1 MFNFLKE
8 GISFIKKNPGILYSL
23 FLIIF
28 IPLTLF
34 LNTFFSTKSFQEN
47 IDYTLKTNA
56 LLIESILGS
65 FSSDFISNPKTL
77 QEKITQIVKEN
88 PEISGLR
95 IALRENDKYV
105 IIASQKP
112 EEIKSEI
119 RGGPEFLNQI
129 ILAWNNDMAIAHL
142 ILDEKKTRLWRVVK
156 PLKDLAGNKIGIIT
170 LSMSLESAD
179 ILMKKAIYQ
188 VYVITL
194 LAILLALFLII
205 HHTKLFG
212 YVTLSKRLQEI
223 DRVKDG
229 FIRMATHE
237 LQSPIANIRGYISAL
252 EEEVSGFLNEA
263 QKEYLDRITISAKN
277 LSDLISDILEVS
289 RIEQGR
295 LDFTPQKI
303 FPSVLIKEVAEEIKL
318 KTEQK
323 NLSLILELDEKPCQI
338 AVNPNRFRQIL
349 TNLLENSIKYTFEG
363 GISIKTSCD
372 ENKKRY
378 IIEIKD
384 SGIGI
389 SAEHQTRLFE
399 KFYRVKTRETA
410 GIPGTGLGLWIT
422 KQLSEKMGGKIFVE
436 SMGKVGTKFTII
448 FPLIR
453 G

>member
-8 GISFIKKNPGILYSL
+8 GINFIKKNPGILYSL

-28 IPLTLF
+28 LPLALF
-34 LNTFFSTKSFQEN
+34 LNTFFSIKSFQEN

-56 LLIESILGS
+56 LLIENILGS
-65 FSSDFISNPKTL
+65 FTSDLILNPKTL
-77 QEKITQIVKEN
+77 QEKIIQIAKEN

-95 IALRENDKYV
+95 IVLRENDQYV

-112 EEIKSEI
+112 EEIESII
-119 RGGPEFLNQI
+119 RGGVDFLNQI
-129 ILAWNNDMAIAHL
+129 TLAWNTDMAIAYL
-142 ILDEKKTRLWRVVK
+142 TLDEKGTRLWRMVK

-170 LSMSLESAD
+170 LSMSLERAD
-179 ILMKKAIYQ
+179 LLMKKVAYQ
-188 VYVITL
+188 AYVITF
-194 LAILLALFLII
+194 LAILLTLFLII

-223 DRVKDG
+223 DRAKDE

-237 LQSPIANIRGYISAL
+237 LQGPIANIKGYITIL
-252 EEEVSGFLNEA
+252 EEEISGFLNEV
-263 QKEYLDRITISAKN
+263 QKEYLARVILSARN

-303 FPSVLIKEVAEEIKL
+303 FPPLLIEEVAKEIKL
-318 KTEQK
+318 KAEKK

-338 AVNPNRFRQIL
+338 FVNPNRFRQIL
-349 TNLLENSIKYTFEG
+349 NNLLENSLKYTFEG

-384 SGIGI
+384 TGIGI
-389 SAEHQTRLFE
+389 SAEDQTRLFE
-399 KFYRVKTRETA
+399 KFYRVKSKETA

-422 KQLSEKMGGKIFVE
+422 KQLTEKMGGKIFLE
-436 SMGKVGTKFTII
+436 SIEKVGTKFVII
-448 FPLIR
+448 FPLIK